1 MKTDYITRLER
12 WARWMLPRQ
21 EADDVLGDY
30 RDIVGDPPRLDEE
43 LLRDLGKPRDVIK
56 PLAPKKQYR
65 TWLAVFVLMAAC
77 ILLPADSPLPGGLYP
92 LWNSLFYVEP
102 YFWFPFFY
110 PYRLFLI
117 VGLAASLAW
126 FRPRQEEAKAPLP
139 RSIIITLAVL
149 LAVMALVWWTF
160 WQMTLYPEGALV
172 NPIFHLPMGFWW
184 PLGNDY
190 IGGNLLSFLLEWS
203 AIPFAVVGIVGL
215 VNARLRDRRWRA
227 VYFLS
232 LSVMLLAF
240 AALAL
245 LTSMDVSSAPDTWY
259 TGTLRL
265 CIEITIIGLIGTGLS
280 LR

>member
-30 RDIVGDPPRLDEE
+30 RDIVGDPPRPDEE

-65 TWLAVFVLMAAC
+65 TWLAQFAVMAAC
-77 ILLPADSPLPGGLYP
+77 VVVPGVSPLGPSVVWNGL
-92 LWNSLFYVEP
+92 
-102 YFWFPFFY
+102 FWSEG
-110 PYRLFLI
+110 FLI
-117 VGLAASLAW
+117 PKVPLFRSAMILALVLSLVW
-126 FRPRQEEAKAPLP
+126 FRPRPGEPKASPLP
-139 RSIIITLAVL
+139 RAVPIALAAL

-172 NPIFHLPMGFWW
+172 NPIFHLGVGFWW
-184 PLGNDY
+184 PLGGGY
-190 IGGNLLSFLLEWS
+190 VGGNLLMLLLEC
-203 AIPFAVVGIVGL
+203 AAVPLMILGVAAL
-215 VNARLRDRRWRA
+215 VNARVRDRRWRA

-232 LSVMLLAF
+232 LSVLMLAF
-240 AALAL
+240 AVLAL

-259 TGTLRL
+259 TGTLRR
-265 CIEITIIGLIGTGLS
+265 CVEITIIGLIGTGLS